1 MDAAEGKS
9 REGDRTCGTGV
20 GMWFAKV
27 MSKDH
32 SGGVTYEQSFNGDE
46 RGNHANTWRR
56 DF

>member
-1 MDAAEGKS
+1 M
-9 REGDRTCGTGV
+9 GV

-27 MSKDH
+27 ISKGHTDV
-32 SGGVTYEQSFNGDE
+32 VTQEQSFSGDE